1 MARVY
6 KKKTFFSFVVIFLKK
21 IRQRKKGSNSE
32 TYVIYFRFCKIK
44 NGYFIKNNHWF
55 FKIKNK
61 ITLISKSTQPII
73 R

>member
-44 NGYFIKNNHWF
+44 NGYLIKNNH
-55 FKIKNK
+55 
-61 ITLISKSTQPII
+61 
-73 R
+73 